1 MEIAAD
7 HHDWH
12 AVPPMVK
19 DLESD
24 DPAIRFYAI
33 EGLRRI
39 TGQTFGFRYYEDEGQ
54 RQPAVDRWKQWLASQ
69 HH

>member
-1 MEIAAD
+1 METAAD
-7 HHDWH
+7 KRDWR
-12 AVPPMVK
+12 AVPQMVT

-39 TGQTFGFRYYEDEGQ
+39 TGLTFDFHYYEDEAQ
-54 RQPAVDRWKQWLASQ
+54 RQPAVDRWNQWLANL
-69 HH
+69 HR